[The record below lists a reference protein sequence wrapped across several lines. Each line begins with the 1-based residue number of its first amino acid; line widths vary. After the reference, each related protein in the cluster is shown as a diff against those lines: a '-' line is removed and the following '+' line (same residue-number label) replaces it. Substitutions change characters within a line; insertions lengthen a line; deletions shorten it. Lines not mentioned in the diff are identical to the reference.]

1 MDIVLIFNG
10 LGNQMS
16 QYAFYLAKRQRN
28 NHTVY
33 CVLGPRTQYS
43 LDKLFDIPYRHNAVL
58 VLLYRALDKAHF
70 SNHRWLRRLLRP
82 TLQLLGVKMIV
93 EPLSRDFDMRHFTHQ
108 KGIVFYRGGWHS
120 ELNFTAV
127 ADAVKCRF
135 RFPEIQDAAVLAVI
149 DRIKSCQSVSL
160 HLRRGDYLG
169 LSEFQGVC
177 TEAYYEHAIAYLE
190 SQIENPE
197 YFVFSDDPT
206 YAREQFGAKAN
217 FHIIDLNCGD
227 NAWRDLYMMSLCR
240 HNIIANS
247 TFSWW
252 GAWLNDNPS
261 KIVVHPRY
269 HLNGV
274 ETRDFYP
281 RNWICIE

>member
-82 TLQLLGVKMIV
+82 TLRLLGVKMIV

>member
-1 MDIVLIFNG
+1 
-10 LGNQMS
+10 
-16 QYAFYLAKRQRN
+16 
-28 NHTVY
+28 
-33 CVLGPRTQYS
+33 
-43 LDKLFDIPYRHNAVL
+43 
-58 VLLYRALDKAHF
+58 
-70 SNHRWLRRLLRP
+70 
-82 TLQLLGVKMIV
+82 MIV

-127 ADAVKCRF
+127 ADAVKRRF

-177 TEAYYEHAIAYLE
+177 TEAYYEHAIAYFE

-206 YAREQFGAKAN
+206 YAREQFGADPN
-217 FHIIDLNCGD
+217 FHIIDLNHGED
-227 NAWRDLYMMSLCR
+227 AWCDLLMMTQCR
-240 HNIIANS
+240 YNIIANS

>member
-43 LDKLFDIPYRHNAVL
+43 LDKLFGIPYRHNAVL
-58 VLLYRALDKAHF
+58 SLLYRALDKAHF

-82 TLQLLGVKMIV
+82 TLRLLGVKMIV

-190 SQIENPE
+190 SQIDSPE

>member
-82 TLQLLGVKMIV
+82 TLRLLGVKMIV

-127 ADAVKCRF
+127 ADAVKRRF

-160 HLRRGDYLG
+160 HLRRGDYLE

-177 TEAYYEHAIAYLE
+177 TEDYYEHAIAYLE